1 MVPPYHGGAGGQ
13 SVFKE
18 AMAEQ
23 GLLFVERLPSYSP
36 DKNPIEKFWKNTKKE
51 ATHCRYF
58 ETFEDLRQAVLGAFE
73 KYLCDASKVICV
85 MQKLRRK
92 ARFA

>member
-1 MVPPYHGGAGGQ
+1 
-13 SVFKE
+13 
-18 AMAEQ
+18 
-23 GLLFVERLPSYSP
+23 
-36 DKNPIEKFWKNTKKE
+36 
-51 ATHCRYF
+51 
-58 ETFEDLRQAVLGAFE
+58 VLGAFE